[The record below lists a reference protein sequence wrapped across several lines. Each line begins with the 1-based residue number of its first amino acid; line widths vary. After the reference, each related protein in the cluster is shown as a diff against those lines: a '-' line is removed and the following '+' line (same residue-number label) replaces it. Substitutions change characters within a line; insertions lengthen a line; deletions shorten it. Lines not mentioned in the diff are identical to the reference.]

1 MSDTTTRQWAGL
13 FVLVVF
19 VAGLAAGVAVQPWL
33 RPGPS
38 RGIGPRDVVGGPAPD
53 RMSERL
59 LERIS
64 VDIDLT
70 PEQDQRLRT
79 VFDGRRQRM
88 RDINEEVF
96 DGRRQRMRDI
106 NEEVRDQFETQQM
119 EMNAEISDI
128 LTPEQMEIFENEI
141 VRMRRRRGGPAGRGG
156 LTGRGGL
163 RGRPGRGPGP
173 QP

>member
-1 MSDTTTRQWAGL
+1 MSDTTTRLWAGL

-88 RDINEEVF
+88 RDINEEV
-96 DGRRQRMRDI
+96 
-106 NEEVRDQFETQQM
+106 RDQFETQQM

-156 LTGRGGL
+156 LPGRGGL

>member
-88 RDINEEVF
+88 RDINEEV
-96 DGRRQRMRDI
+96 
-106 NEEVRDQFETQQM
+106 RDQFETQQM

-156 LTGRGGL
+156 LPGRGGL